1 MRCILVVTA
10 VALVGL
16 APRQCF
22 CQAAEDRI
30 TQVDPQ
36 PGEDIQ
42 QACEYRLALPSDPGP
57 FRAVWVI
64 FDRGL
69 DFTEFYRSRQA
80 RAFAVSRR
88 LALILAMHCRSKEI
102 EDMDVDPGRGIGRA
116 LFTAL
121 DQFADSE
128 ARPELRSAP
137 LVAMGWS
144 GAGSLV
150 ARLAAYRP
158 ERYLAGIAYEPG
170 QYDPLGMNTIEL
182 HGRAIG
188 KPQLIITG
196 GADDHV
202 GTERPYRYF
211 RKYFDMG
218 APWTFVIQNR
228 TPHCCLQNAQTLILD
243 WLDDVLAMKP
253 DEFRKGLFG
262 YVTVEYSQIKDGW
275 HNATFNAAAARV
287 GREACQ
293 PKKNEFCAGWLPSS
307 KFAEN
312 WLQFV
317 RRQAPLATW
326 TP

>member
-1 MRCILVVTA
+1 MQCVPAVIA
-10 VALVGL
+10 VALVVL
-16 APRQCF
+16 APVQCV
-22 CQAAEDRI
+22 CQVPEDRI
-30 TQVDPQ
+30 THVDPQ

-42 QACEYRLALPSDPGP
+42 QACEYRLALPSNPQP
-57 FRAVWVI
+57 FRAAWVI
-64 FDRGL
+64 FDRGP

-80 RAFAVSRR
+80 RAFAASHR
-88 LALILAMHCRSKEI
+88 LALVLAMHCRSKEI
-102 EDMDVDPGRGIGRA
+102 EDMDVDPARGIGRA
-116 LFTAL
+116 LLVAL

-128 ARPELRSAP
+128 ARPELKSAP
-137 LVAMGWS
+137 LVAMGRS

-182 HGRAIG
+182 HGSAIRR
-188 KPQLIITG
+188 PQLIITG
-196 GADDHV
+196 GADERV

-211 RKYFDMG
+211 RRYFDAG
-218 APWTFVIQNR
+218 APWTFVTQNR
-228 TPHCCLQNAQTLILD
+228 TPHCCLQNAQILILD

-262 YVTVEYSQIKDGW
+262 YLTVEYSPIRDGW
-275 HNATFNAAAARV
+275 HNAIFNAAAARV

-293 PKKNEFCAGWLPSS
+293 PKNNELCTGWLPSS